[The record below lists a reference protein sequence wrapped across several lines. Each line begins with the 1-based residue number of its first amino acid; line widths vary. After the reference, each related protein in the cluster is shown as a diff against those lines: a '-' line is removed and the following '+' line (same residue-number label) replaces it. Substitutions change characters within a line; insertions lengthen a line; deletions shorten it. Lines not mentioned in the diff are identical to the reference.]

1 MKTLIAL
8 PLLVFLFFSGCIVS
22 RAEELETTPEA
33 YRALEDYLSEDVR
46 DLLPDG
52 MFSEKTEEAVSAA
65 EALTRP
71 QYLFRVLLDAV
82 GLRVPEV
89 LTLLGGLVGILLLSA
104 VLHKLRDSFS
114 GNLGEGTALIF
125 RLCLFAL
132 ILGKALDMVGQVKVH
147 LNRLSVLMTG
157 LIPLMGAMYVMGGN
171 VATAVASESI
181 LVLFLNICEYIT
193 ASVTPAVCGI
203 CLSFS
208 ILEVFGGSL
217 HSGLSVLSDTVKRWY
232 VFLLGLVVFL
242 LSVSLSGQA
251 ILAVG
256 TDTLGMKGLKYAI
269 GQMIPVVG
277 GGISST
283 LTTVASG
290 VSILRGAL
298 GVSGVILVGLTLLPA
313 LVQLLLFRA
322 CFRLSS
328 GIAAM
333 LGCDGEKRLME
344 EISSLYGYMAAAV
357 SICSVICV
365 LALAIFTRTTA
376 AI

>member
-1 MKTLIAL
+1 MKILVAL
-8 PLLVFLFFSGCIVS
+8 FLLVSLFFSGCMIS
-22 RAEELETTPEA
+22 HAEGLETTPEA
-33 YRALEDYLSEDVR
+33 YRALEDYLPDDVR

-52 MFSEKTEEAVSAA
+52 MFSENTETAVSAA
-65 EALTRP
+65 ESLTRP
-71 QYLFRVLLDAV
+71 QYLFSVLLDAV
-82 GLRVPEV
+82 GLRIPEV
-89 LTLLGGLVGILLLSA
+89 LALLGSLVGILLLSA
-104 VLHKLRDSFS
+104 VLHKLRNAFS

-132 ILGKALDMVGQVKVH
+132 ILGKALNMVGEVKAH
-147 LNRLSVLMTG
+147 LGRLSVLMTG

-171 VATAVASESI
+171 IATAVASESV
-181 LVLFLNICEYIT
+181 LLLFLSICEYLT

-203 CLSFS
+203 CLSFAM
-208 ILEVFGGSL
+208 LEVFGGSL

-232 VFLLGLVVFL
+232 VFLLGIVVFL

-251 ILAVG
+251 ILTAG
-256 TDTLGMKGLKYAI
+256 TDSLGMKGLKYAMS
-269 GQMIPVVG
+269 QMIPVVG

-283 LTTVASG
+283 LTTVAAG

-328 GIAAM
+328 GVASM

-365 LALAIFTRTTA
+365 LSLAIFARTTA
-376 AI
+376 VI